1 MLEKKYN
8 RSTLFRMKQFYNVFD
23 DEKAAS
29 LVRQLTWSH
38 CLILL
43 PLNLNK
49 VIYYIDQ
56 IYNRNLSK
64 RQLET
69 IVKSREYERLPDET
83 RDKLINKSEIKI
95 EDYIKSSIIIKN
107 NKKYNKFSEKVLQ
120 QLILDDIPSFLK
132 LLGFRFYIY

>member
-1 MLEKKYN
+1 M
-8 RSTLFRMKQFYNVFD
+8 
-23 DEKAAS
+23 
-29 LVRQLTWSH
+29 
-38 CLILL
+38 ILL

-83 RDKLINKSEIKI
+83 RDMLINKSEIKI

-120 QLILDDIPSFLK
+120 QLILDNIPSFLK
-132 LLGFRFYIY
+132 LLGFGFYIY

>member
-1 MLEKKYN
+1 M
-8 RSTLFRMKQFYNVFD
+8 
-23 DEKAAS
+23 
-29 LVRQLTWSH
+29 
-38 CLILL
+38 ILL

-132 LLGFRFYIY
+132 LLGFGFYIY